1 MTLDDAFDELYG
13 APLEDFVA
21 ERKRLAKKLDG
32 DEAKLLASAR
42 KPNVAAWVLNQL
54 ARRERRDVD
63 LLVDAGHRL
72 RQAQAGVLRG
82 AEKAAFEDARHKETD
97 ALKRL
102 TKAAE
107 RLLRDAR
114 GSASAS
120 ALAQINEGLRAAA
133 ITEEGRELLARGRFS
148 EPPKATGFDAFAGID
163 VPKGAPRAGKRA
175 AAPKTSARE
184 RREAAAALREL
195 EQRLHAA
202 KRAAEKAEK
211 QARAARAEA
220 DALADE
226 VAEAESRLRK
236 LRG

>member
-1 MTLDDAFDELYG
+1 MTLEEALDDLYG
-13 APLEDFVA
+13 APLDDFVA

-32 DEAKLLASAR
+32 DEAKAFAKAR

-63 LLVDAGHRL
+63 LLLDAGHRL

-82 AEKAAFEDARHKETD
+82 AEKAAFDDARRKESD

-114 GSASAS
+114 GTAGANVLS
-120 ALAQINEGLRAAA
+120 QIEEGLRAAA
-133 ITEEGRELLARGRFS
+133 INEEGRELLARGRFV
-148 EPPKATGFDAFAGID
+148 EPPQSTGFDAFAGIE
-163 VPKGAPRAGKRA
+163 VP
-175 AAPKTSARE
+175 APKTKPPAAKKRNAQE
-184 RREAAAALREL
+184 VREAAAALREL
-195 EQRLHAA
+195 EQRL
-202 KRAAEKAEK
+202 RAAERVAKKA
-211 QARAARAEA
+211 QAEA

-226 VAEAESRLRK
+226 VAAAERRLRE

>member
-1 MTLDDAFDELYG
+1 MTVEDALDDLYG

-32 DEAKLLASAR
+32 DEAKTLAQAR

-63 LLVDAGHRL
+63 LLLDAGHRL

-82 AEKAAFEDARHKETD
+82 AEKAAFDDARRKESD

-114 GSASAS
+114 GTVGASVLS
-120 ALAQINEGLRAAA
+120 QIDEGLRAAA
-133 ITEEGRELLARGRFS
+133 INEEGRELLARGRFV
-148 EPPKATGFDAFAGID
+148 EPPQSTGFDAFAGIE
-163 VPKGAPRAGKRA
+163 VP
-175 AAPKTSARE
+175 APKPKPKPPAAKKRNAQE
-184 RREAAAALREL
+184 VREAAAALREL
-195 EQRLHAA
+195 EQRL
-202 KRAAEKAEK
+202 RAAERVAKK
-211 QARAARAEA
+211 ARAEA

-226 VAEAESRLRK
+226 VAAAERRLRE

>member
-1 MTLDDAFDELYG
+1 VTLDEALDELYG
-13 APLEDFVA
+13 AALDEFVA
-21 ERKRLAKKLDG
+21 ERKRLANKLGG
-32 DEAKLLASAR
+32 DDAKEVAALK

-63 LLVDAGHRL
+63 LLLDAGHRL

-82 AEKAAFEDARHKETD
+82 AEKETFEDARRKESD

-120 ALAQINEGLRAAA
+120 TLAQVEESLRAAA
-133 ITEEGRELLARGRFS
+133 ITEEGRELLARGRFT
-148 EPPKATGFDAFAGID
+148 EPLRASGFDAYAGID
-163 VPKGAPRAGKRA
+163 VPKRPPTKKPKAKP
-175 AAPKTSARE
+175 APKPKPDPRI
-184 RREAAAALREL
+184 REL
-195 EQRLHAA
+195 ERELREAERNAERL
-202 KRAAEKAEK
+202 
-211 QARAARAEA
+211 RAE
-220 DALADE
+220 
-226 VAEAESRLRK
+226 LRK

>member
-1 MTLDDAFDELYG
+1 LTVEDALDDLYG

-21 ERKRLAKKLDG
+21 ERKRLAKKLDA
-32 DEAKLLASAR
+32 DEAKAFAKAR

-63 LLVDAGHRL
+63 LLLDAGHRL

-82 AEKAAFEDARHKETD
+82 AEKAAFDDARRKESD

-114 GSASAS
+114 GTVGANVLS
-120 ALAQINEGLRAAA
+120 QIDAGLRAAA
-133 ITEEGRELLARGRFS
+133 INEEGRELLARGRFV
-148 EPPKATGFDAFAGID
+148 EPPQSTGFEAFAGIE
-163 VPKGAPRAGKRA
+163 VPKAKPRP
-175 AAPKTSARE
+175 APKKRDTQAV
-184 RREAAAALREL
+184 REAAAALREL
-195 EQRLHAA
+195 EQRR
-202 KRAAEKAEK
+202 RAAE
-211 QARAARAEA
+211 RAAKKAQAEA
-220 DALADE
+220 DALAED
-226 VAEAESRLRK
+226 VAAAERRLRE

>member
-1 MTLDDAFDELYG
+1 MTVEDAFDDLYG

-21 ERKRLAKKLDG
+21 ERKRLAKKLEG
-32 DEAKLLASAR
+32 DEAKELAKAR

-63 LLVDAGHRL
+63 LLLDAGHRL

-82 AEKAAFEDARHKETD
+82 AEKAAFEDARRKESD

-107 RLLRDAR
+107 RVLRDTR
-114 GSASAS
+114 GTVGAGV
-120 ALAQINEGLRAAA
+120 LGQINEGLRAAA
-133 ITEEGRELLARGRFS
+133 ITEEGREQLARGRFV
-148 EPPKATGFDAFAGID
+148 EPPQATGFDAFAGID
-163 VPKGAPRAGKRA
+163 VPATRPQTKSR
-175 AAPKTSARE
+175 AAPKKRNTQE
-184 RREAAAALREL
+184 LREASAALREL
-195 EQRLHAA
+195 ERRLHVAERDA
-202 KRAAEKAEK
+202 KKARE
-211 QARAARAEA
+211 AA

-226 VAEAESRLRK
+226 VAAAQRRLRE